1 MTHYDAIVLGTG
13 GVGSAAAFHLARRGA
28 RVLGLDRFPGGHDR
42 GSSHG
47 QTRIIRQAYFEHA
60 DYVPLLRRAYELWAE
75 LESLADE
82 KLFHQV
88 GLLQIGPPEGYVIG
102 GVLSAAKQH
111 GLAVDELSAVES
123 HARFPGFHVPEG
135 MVGVFEPAAGYL
147 RVERC
152 VLAHLA
158 AAKQQGAELRTGVT
172 VQSWNADDR
181 NVSVATDQG
190 TFTADKLVITAGAW
204 APQLLADLGIPM
216 TVRRKHLHWFECD
229 NPVYRG
235 ANAPTFFYEMPH
247 GLFYGFPAVDEL
259 GVKVAEH
266 SGGETVSDPLT
277 DSRPLEEQD
286 LARVR
291 DFVGEQ
297 LPTVGKLARPTRH
310 EVCFYTMSPDE
321 QFIIDTHPRYKN
333 VVFSAGLSGHGFKF
347 TSVLGEIMADLALTG
362 TTPQPVG
369 FLRHRFPL
377 PHGLYSR
384 TSPLMS
390 KSTSCRNLSS
400 NRPLK

>member
-60 DYVPLLRRAYELWAE
+60 DYVPLLRRAYELWGE

-82 KLFHQV
+82 KLFYRV
-88 GLLQIGPPEGYVIG
+88 GLLQIGPPAGYVIG
-102 GVLSAAKQH
+102 GVLGAANQH
-111 GLAVDELSAVES
+111 GLAVDELTAAQSE
-123 HARFPGFHVPEG
+123 ARFPGFRVPDG

-158 AAKQQGAELRTGVT
+158 AAKQQGATLKTGVT
-172 VQSWNADDR
+172 VISWHADADR
-181 NVSVATDQG
+181 VSVATDLG
-190 TFTADKLVITAGAW
+190 VFTADKLVITAGAW
-204 APQLLADLGIPM
+204 APQLLADLGIKM
-216 TVRRKHLHWFECD
+216 TVRRKHLHWFQCND
-229 NPVYRG
+229 PVYRG
-235 ANAPTFFYEMPH
+235 PNAPTFFYEMPH
-247 GLFYGFPAVDEL
+247 GLFYGFPAADEL

-266 SGGETVSDPLT
+266 SGGETVTDPLT
-277 DSRPLEEQD
+277 DPRPLEEQD
-286 LARVR
+286 LSRVR

-297 LPTVGKLARPTRH
+297 LPRVGKSARHTRH

-321 QFIIDTHPRYKN
+321 QFIIDTHPRHKN

-347 TSVLGEIMADLALTG
+347 TSVLGEIMADLALAG
-362 TTPQPVG
+362 TTCQPIG
-369 FLRHRFPL
+369 FLSAGRF
-377 PHGLYSR
+377 R
-384 TSPLMS
+384 
-390 KSTSCRNLSS
+390 
-400 NRPLK
+400 